1 MRISDWSS
9 DVCSSDL
16 KGRVFITDESQ
27 LTPIL
32 DACAARESSVEVVSM
47 EGVAPLEVNRHLALA
62 VCAALGVP
70 EEIAERGMA
79 AAGVDP
85 GAFFIAELRQGGA
98 GWRFVSAFACNDTH
112 SFLDIWAEPRK
123 SKNRREGKR

>member
-1 MRISDWSS
+1 M
-9 DVCSSDL
+9 
-16 KGRVFITDESQ
+16 
-27 LTPIL
+27 PIL
-32 DACAARESSVEVVSM
+32 DAGAARESSVEVFSM
-47 EGVAPLEVNRHLALA
+47 EGVAPLEVNLHRALA

-98 GWRFVSAFACNDTH
+98 GWRFASAFACNDTT
-112 SFLDIWAEPRK
+112 SFLDIWAEHRPEIGRAHV
-123 SKNRREGKR
+123 